1 MSHPVGPLPPAG
13 LDASL
18 LSWATEP
25 VVVGSVLAAALYAR
39 GWATLSRRMP
49 ERFGTGRLVAMMA
62 GFATV
67 VLAVSP
73 PLEAEALL
81 LLQAH
86 MTQHLLL
93 MMVAPPL
100 LWMGAPVAPML
111 LGLPRAIRRWVA
123 VGLASPLGRRIAR
136 VLASPAMSGAAFSV
150 AFWTWHV
157 PALYDLALRSDSWHH
172 VEHACFFATAMLFW
186 RPVILPW
193 PGHSPWPR
201 WAMIPYLVLADFQNS
216 VLAAIL
222 TFSDRVIYS
231 AYEAVS
237 RSHTMSAL
245 EDQAIAGV
253 IMWVPGSLA
262 FLLPVL
268 WIAASMATREPGR
281 TVTFAAVPASK
292 AGGGHR

>member
-13 LDASL
+13 LDTWL
-18 LSWATEP
+18 LSWAMEP
-25 VVVGSVLAAALYAR
+25 VVVVSVLAGGLYVR
-39 GWATLSRRMP
+39 GWASLSRRMP

-62 GFATV
+62 GLATII
-67 VLAVSP
+67 LAVGP
-73 PLEAEALL
+73 PLEAQALL
-81 LLQAH
+81 HLWAH
-86 MTQHLLL
+86 MAQHLLL

-123 VGLASPLGRRIAR
+123 IGLALPPGRRVAR

-157 PALYDLALRSDSWHH
+157 PALYDLALRSDFWHH

-222 TFSDRVIYS
+222 TFSDRVIYA
-231 AYEAVS
+231 AYAAVP
-237 RSHTMSAL
+237 RVHAISAL

-268 WIAASMATREPGR
+268 WIAGTMATRQPDR
-281 TVTFAAVPASK
+281 MATAPL
-292 AGGGHR
+292 R